1 MDIGIGLPATIPGVQ
16 PGLIVEWARKAD
28 DGPFSS
34 LGALDR
40 LVYPNFEAMISLAA
54 AAGATNRVRLITT
67 ILIAPL
73 RNPGIFAKQAASLD
87 AISGGRLT
95 LGLAVGGREDDF
107 LAAAASFQDRGK
119 RFDEQLALMKRV
131 WVGDPVSEDIGSIGP
146 PPVSSGGPELL
157 IGGSSPRAL
166 DRVGKWGDGFIAGG
180 GGPDRSKEA
189 YETAGQSW
197 EKYGRKGRPRFVVG
211 AYYALGAD
219 AADKAA
225 SYIRDYYS
233 FLGPMADQIAQ
244 GVPSTEDAV
253 KGTIRAFESVG
264 VDELVLW
271 PCIPEIDQLSRL
283 ADLVP

>member
-16 PGLIVEWARKAD
+16 PSLIIEWARKAD

-34 LGALDR
+34 LGAVDR
-40 LVYPNFEAMISLAA
+40 LVYPNFESMISLAA
-54 AAGATNRVRLITT
+54 AAGATGRVRLITT

-95 LGLAVGGREDDF
+95 LGLGVGGRKDDF
-107 LAAAASFQDRGK
+107 LAAATSFNDRGK

-131 WVGDPVSEDIGSIGP
+131 WAGDPVGDDIGPIGP
-146 PPVSSGGPELL
+146 PPVSSGGPEVL

-166 DRVGKWGDGFIAGG
+166 DRVGKYGDGFIAGG
-180 GGPDRSKEA
+180 GGPDMAKGA
-189 YETAGQSW
+189 YEKAQQSW
-197 EKYGRKGRPRFVVG
+197 EKYGREGHPRFVVG
-211 AYYALGAD
+211 AYYALGAG

-225 SYIRDYYS
+225 SYIGHYYS
-233 FLGPMADQIAQ
+233 FLGPMADRIAQ
-244 GVPSTEDAV
+244 GVPSSEDAV
-253 KGTIRAFESVG
+253 KGVMAAFESVG

-271 PCIPEIDQLSRL
+271 PCIPEIDQVSRL
-283 ADLVP
+283 ADLVS

>member
-180 GGPDRSKEA
+180 GGPDRAKEA